1 MNNANANPNPNPN
14 PNPPV
19 QRKRASVKL
28 SLWNTVGRELNLIK
42 KGPNGK
48 LQIPRKNTP
57 EYTQIK
63 TEFERR
69 KQRLG
74 L

>member
-1 MNNANANPNPNPN
+1 MNRGENKNNAN

-28 SLWNTVGRELNLIK
+28 SLWNTVGRELNHIK
-42 KGPNGK
+42 KGANGV
-48 LQIPRKNTP
+48 LQIPRKGSP
-57 EYTQIK
+57 EYTAIK

-69 KQRLG
+69 KRALG